1 MPFCEELDVMTIEE
15 TLEFVHSQMEFH
27 LRQAKRFESDP
38 RRHALHAETA
48 ERFRETLDALK
59 TPSGDVG
66 APVSGSTPKLTLD
79 WSELQDLPPELMAEL
94 SISDSDKLDFSI
106 ASLIEDVGGVA
117 TLDRVLIS
125 IYKLTGEIL
134 KRATLN
140 ARLWRMVQKEMI
152 FSVPGKKGVYSS
164 RPLTEEEAN
173 KLN

>member
-1 MPFCEELDVMTIEE
+1 
-15 TLEFVHSQMEFH
+15 MEFH

-38 RRHALHAETA
+38 RRHALHSETA
-48 ERFRETLDALK
+48 ERFRETLDILK
-59 TPSGDVG
+59 TPSVG
-66 APVSGSTPKLTLD
+66 VESPALRSTPKLNLE

-117 TLDRVLIS
+117 TLDRVLVS
-125 IYKLTGEIL
+125 IFKLTGEIL

-164 RPLTEEEAN
+164 RQLTEEEA
-173 KLN
+173 KLRSLAKGCPIAYMSVVTRSSGFKT